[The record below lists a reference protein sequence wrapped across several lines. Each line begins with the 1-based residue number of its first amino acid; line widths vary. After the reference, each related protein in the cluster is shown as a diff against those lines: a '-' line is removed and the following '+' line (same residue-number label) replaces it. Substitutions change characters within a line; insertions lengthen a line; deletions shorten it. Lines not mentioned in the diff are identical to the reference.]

1 MVYKHRK
8 YLNYV
13 IISPLTGTYV
23 VKMAARG
30 KLLHLQLQLLILLIN
45 DGSLTCSVIN
55 IATTLHKRGQTEGQY

>member
-23 VKMAARG
+23 VQMAARG

-45 DGSLTCSVIN
+45 DGSLTC
-55 IATTLHKRGQTEGQY
+55 LHSMFSY